1 MFASED
7 GKTFIDQ
14 SSVKLFVDQI
24 FGIGVRKDHS
34 PVRTHAVDHMLFV
47 MPPNVKSATAFSA
60 YLDARVGNEY
70 KIINVSGDNVT
81 NLKEVKDT
89 IVRND
94 KTITITCGRFNT
106 GVTVPEWDMVI
117 MLDDGRSP
125 ETYFQ
130 TIFRCQSPDK
140 KRRKEECFVID
151 FNPQRCLEM
160 IYNYADI
167 TAKKGEST
175 QAAIRKFLDFAPIM
189 DHSGNK
195 PVQTDVNTVLNAM
208 AQSGDYAAQF
218 GNSIMFNWSK
228 LDTVADM
235 FYGLD
240 ADKNLKVSEQVAD
253 NGIELG
259 KNCEPTG
266 KGKTITKSADEILE
280 EKTLREQ
287 VTTVM
292 RRIPTFLFLESN
304 IESVNDVINTSNKDL
319 FEEIT
324 KITVDNFALLCDTG
338 FINKDRLN
346 RSIVAYQQI
355 EAM

>member
-1 MFASED
+1 
-7 GKTFIDQ
+7 
-14 SSVKLFVDQI
+14 
-24 FGIGVRKDHS
+24 
-34 PVRTHAVDHMLFV
+34 
-47 MPPNVKSATAFSA
+47 
-60 YLDARVGNEY
+60 
-70 KIINVSGDNVT
+70 
-81 NLKEVKDT
+81 
-89 IVRND
+89 
-94 KTITITCGRFNT
+94 
-106 GVTVPEWDMVI
+106 
-117 MLDDGRSP
+117 
-125 ETYFQ
+125 
-130 TIFRCQSPDK
+130 
-140 KRRKEECFVID
+140 
-151 FNPQRCLEM
+151 M

-228 LDTVADM
+228 LDTVADV

-240 ADKNLKVSEQVAD
+240 ADNNSKISAQVSD
-253 NGIELG
+253 NGIETG
-259 KNCEPTG
+259 KNYEPSGTSRIASN
-266 KGKTITKSADEILE
+266 TADEILE